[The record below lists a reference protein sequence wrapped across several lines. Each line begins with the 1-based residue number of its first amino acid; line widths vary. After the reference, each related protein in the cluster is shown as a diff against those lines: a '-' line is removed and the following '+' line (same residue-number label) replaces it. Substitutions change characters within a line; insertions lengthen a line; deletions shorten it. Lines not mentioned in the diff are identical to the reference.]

1 MGNLFF
7 PFLFVLFLDNFNKQ
21 YILKSF
27 VPMVTTLAF
36 HYLNQ
41 IGVTVEPVE
50 RDVIE

>member
-1 MGNLFF
+1 MSGNNMLVMGGENEE
-7 PFLFVLFLDNFNKQ
+7 
-21 YILKSF
+21 YLKA
-27 VPMVTTLAF
+27 L